1 MRVNNKGHQEIKVKV
16 RNTQYYSVSESLE
29 KLAFEI

>member
-1 MRVNNKGHQEIKVKV
+1 MIKVTKKFKV